1 MAELVGV
8 ERLAAVDE
16 AVPPARPMRADAVK
30 NRERILAAAEGT
42 FAGDGV
48 NVPIDVIAERAGV
61 GTGTLYRHFPT
72 KEALYEAVVM
82 VHLAKL
88 LETAQG
94 YAASDDPGAALFSFL
109 GEFATQMVAKRDL
122 IEALNDAGID
132 FKSNFESQCGA
143 LLEEFKVRVGALLV
157 RAQSVGAVRRDTSVE
172 EVLGLIGGVC
182 HSGAQAGID
191 ADGMQRMVGVI
202 LDGLRTD

>member
-1 MAELVGV
+1 MSAAG
-8 ERLAAVDE
+8 LAAADGD
-16 AVPPARPMRADAVK
+16 AAATSSPRPMRADAVK
-30 NRERILAAAEGT
+30 NRERLLAAAEEV
-42 FAGDGV
+42 FAVDGV

-82 VHLAKL
+82 VHLTKL
-88 LETAQG
+88 LETAHG
-94 YAASDDPGAALFSFL
+94 YEASDDPGTALCSFL
-109 GEFATQMVAKRDL
+109 SEFASQMVAKRDL

-132 FKSNFESQCGA
+132 FKSNFESQCGS
-143 LLEEFKVRVGALLV
+143 LLDEFKQQVATLLG
-157 RAQSVGAVRRDTSVE
+157 RAQSTGAVRRDTSVE

-191 ADGMQRMVGVI
+191 AAGMQRMVGVI
-202 LDGLRTD
+202 LDGLRAS